1 MLGLLDA
8 THLLQLCVGQL
19 QRDRRTE
26 ASAWGRTLPFSEAAS
41 APPPPSQH
49 RDGRPWGQAGTA
61 TCSFPAG
68 GMGLGTTLQG
78 VSVLPSSVGRGWG
91 HTAPLS
97 LLHERM
103 PALPPKC
110 CTSQFHPHAAPS
122 RGSPPLPCREDPN
135 SHRQP
140 LAEELRTSPC
150 SGTRS
155 WGSPGLLHTR
165 LQRETCR
172 MTGGGEFQ
180 RQGTRCRDTAAHSS
194 RRGRTGGGRPH
205 STAELSSS
213 SGTHG
218 LSPTPGS
225 SAALRWGGGL
235 AVPPERGR
243 RRSPA
248 GCSAFCPSLRN
259 VRRLRAGRD
268 GCRGRAP

>member
-1 MLGLLDA
+1 MSA
-8 THLLQLCVGQL
+8 CQLCL
-19 QRDRRTE
+19 P
-26 ASAWGRTLPFSEAAS
+26 SAAH
-41 APPPPSQH
+41 PSFIPMQ
-49 RDGRPWGQAGTA
+49 P
-61 TCSFPAG
+61 PAG
-68 GMGLGTTLQG
+68 AP
-78 VSVLPSSVGRGWG
+78 LPS
-91 HTAPLS
+91 
-97 LLHERM
+97 
-103 PALPPKC
+103 
-110 CTSQFHPHAAPS
+110 
-122 RGSPPLPCREDPN
+122 REDPN

-180 RQGTRCRDTAAHSS
+180 RQGTRCQGTAAHSS

-225 SAALRWGGGL
+225 SAALRWGGAGGAPGARQKTQPCRVL
-235 AVPPERGR
+235 CLLPFSAEREAAQSRKGWLPGPCPIEWGQRATLQPPTPQP
-243 RRSPA
+243 PA
-248 GCSAFCPSLRN
+248 EQPFLSAPHGTAAEL
-259 VRRLRAGRD
+259 
-268 GCRGRAP
+268 